1 MNPANPA
8 LQPTSASP
16 KGSGDQA
23 GGGKLPP
30 TEVDHLVL
38 AAATLS
44 EGVAWCERTLG
55 ITPGPGGEHALFG
68 THNRL
73 FKLTGERFGLC
84 YFEVIAINPAAPH
97 PGRMRWFGLDELDL
111 SAGPRLVNLVAR
123 TQALPARLAAL
134 QAAGAKPGEA
144 LRASRQT
151 PCGRLHWHIAVAN
164 DGRLDGA
171 LPTLIEWDDLALHP
185 AVAMPASGVVL
196 EQVALGGLKPA
207 TAAALALAGADTTTL
222 TAPML
227 RVALRTPLGLVQL
240 QSPQAG

>member
-1 MNPANPA
+1 MNPANA
-8 LQPTSASP
+8 TGPTSPAPPAAASTL
-16 KGSGDQA
+16 A
-23 GGGKLPP
+23 P

-38 AAATLS
+38 AAASLA

-73 FKLTGERFGLC
+73 FKLTGERFKLC

-97 PGRMRWFGLDELDL
+97 PGRARWFGLDELDL

-134 QAAGAKPGEA
+134 QASGARPGHA
-144 LRASRQT
+144 LRASRPT
-151 PCGRLHWHIAVAN
+151 PRGLLQWCIAVAE

-185 AVAMPASGVVL
+185 AAAMPDSGVAL
-196 EQVALGGLKPA
+196 QQVVLGGLQPA
-207 TAAALALAGADTTTL
+207 TAAALALAEADTTSRVTAALQVSLSTPRGPVTL
-222 TAPML
+222 
-227 RVALRTPLGLVQL
+227 R
-240 QSPQAG
+240 AG